1 MAKRTKNDYF
11 QMIDE
16 LVGYSLDAARSLYK
30 TLSDFDPS
38 TLSEKTK
45 ELHQIEHSAD
55 VQKHVLMEKLLREF
69 ITPIESGDIFE
80 IAQEIDDVTDAVEDV
95 LNVIHMYNVTRLRAE
110 VVPFAETVVKC
121 VEMLKNIT
129 GEFHNFRNSTDLK
142 KYIVELNRL
151 EEVGDRQYTEAMHR
165 LFRDTSNAAELLIW
179 KDIFSALELCCD
191 ECEHVADVVESVI
204 MKNT

>member
-1 MAKRTKNDYF
+1 MAKNANNYF
-11 QMIDE
+11 QILDE
-16 LVGYSLDAARSLYK
+16 LVGYSLEAARSLYK
-30 TLSDFDPS
+30 TLVEFDPA
-38 TLSEKTK
+38 TLDEKTRQ
-45 ELHQIEHSAD
+45 LHKIEHSAD
-55 VQKHVLMEKLLREF
+55 IQKHVLMEKLLREF
-69 ITPIESGDIFE
+69 ITPIDSGDIVE

-121 VEMLKNIT
+121 VEMLKKIT
-129 GEFHNFRNSTDLK
+129 EEFHNFRKSTQLK
-142 KYIVELNRL
+142 SYIVEVNRL
-151 EEVGDRQYTEAMHR
+151 EEVGDRHYIEAMHR

-179 KDIFSALELCCD
+179 KDIFFALENCCD